1 MSRIKYFS
9 ENLEVQSKTIILRL
23 DLNVP
28 LSEKKIQDKSR
39 ILISLP
45 FLKDLIKK
53 KSEDSYYKPFRK
65 AKRRKE

>member
-1 MSRIKYFS
+1 MSKIKYFS

-28 LSEKKIQDKSR
+28 LNEKKIQDKSR
-39 ILISLP
+39 ILTNLP

-53 KSEDSYYKPFRK
+53 K
-65 AKRRKE
+65 AKIVIISHL